1 MLKLTTYKLNNMLL
15 QIEKKHAL
23 NICHLLMYSKIHLLT
38 VNLDSSR
45 NFLLSEP
52 HFKQLLSLVH
62 AFLNARAIK
71 RKEEKILN
79 SRRIYL

>member
-1 MLKLTTYKLNNMLL
+1 MLKVTTYKLNDMLL
-15 QIEKKHAL
+15 QIEKKHTL

-38 VNLDSSR
+38 VNLNSSR

-62 AFLNARAIK
+62 AFLNVRATK
-71 RKEEKILN
+71 RKKEKIFN
-79 SRRIYL
+79 SIRIYL